1 MLFAR
6 SYLRCPFLLLLAP
19 WYLDANVTVRS
30 RVPAGFFSFE
40 FVFVDA
46 RAEEYEAVE
55 FSDATTTLSFPE
67 EEVPVFFAFGR
78 RAGRDTRFVV
88 FLAFSSTNV
97 SASFISF
104 SLSSSRW

>member
-1 MLFAR
+1 MKMLEQNAGKKMNLWPQNKHCR
-6 SYLRCPFLLLLAP
+6 HPTQRC
-19 WYLDANVTVRS
+19 

-67 EEVPVFFAFGR
+67 EVVPVFFAFGR

>member
-40 FVFVDA
+40 FVFFDA
-46 RAEEYEAVE
+46 LAEEYEAVE

-67 EEVPVFFAFGR
+67 EVPVFFAFGR
-78 RAGRDTRFVV
+78 RAGADTRFVV
-88 FLAFSSTNV
+88 FLAFSSTNF
-97 SASFISF
+97 SWSFI

>member
-40 FVFVDA
+40 FVFFDA
-46 RAEEYEAVE
+46 LAEEYEAVE
-55 FSDATTTLSFPE
+55 FSDATTTLSFP

-88 FLAFSSTNV
+88 FLAFSSTNF
-97 SASFISF
+97 SSSFISL
-104 SLSSSRW
+104 SLSSSR